1 MKLLITFKEPP
12 QGTPEYEE
20 WLDLNSELIMILGAP
35 GSPVSYNEEDNTFVQ
50 DARAWIN
57 YINEML
63 DSTPSAL
70 ANAKLEAEDLA
81 ALDDE
86 DFSEFEEH

>member
-1 MKLLITFKEPP
+1 
-12 QGTPEYEE
+12 
-20 WLDLNSELIMILGAP
+20 
-35 GSPVSYNEEDNTFVQ
+35 VQ

-86 DFSEFEEH
+86 EFSEFEEH